1 VGAWQAAVDLLSRT
15 WVVLLRRVNPIVA
28 PREWLG
34 VYTDSL
40 VDTPMVVFQGGQE
53 LTLKVGSG
61 PKHSWLLFFVHL
73 H

>member
-53 LTLKVGSG
+53 ID
-61 PKHSWLLFFVHL
+61 P
-73 H
+73 